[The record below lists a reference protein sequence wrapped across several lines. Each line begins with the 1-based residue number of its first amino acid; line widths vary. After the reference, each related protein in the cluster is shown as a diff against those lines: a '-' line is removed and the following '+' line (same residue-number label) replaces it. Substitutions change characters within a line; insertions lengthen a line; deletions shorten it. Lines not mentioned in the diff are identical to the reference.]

1 MRSKNVFLVAALF
14 LFCGCASTKPQRTV
28 TTLLPPHL
36 QPQGRFYFDG
46 GNSLHLVSSAVH
58 FGVSFSGNECRI
70 YASLTDTGAHNY
82 LQYVLDGTYGK
93 RIRLNGNNKS
103 PIIINASAGN
113 KHTLW
118 IYKATE
124 AQTGDIVIDSVN
136 AENLAA
142 LKNPEL
148 PMIEF
153 IGNSITCAAAADASE
168 YPCGTGAY
176 HDQHNAYMA
185 YGPRVARELNV
196 NYIVSGVS
204 GIGIYRTWNR
214 DGPSMPQVYEKTDF
228 QPGSN
233 MLWDFR
239 TYSPVIVSIALGTND
254 VSKGDG
260 KVNRSPFDSAT
271 YVNGYISFIK
281 TVKSKYPSAQI
292 ALLSSPTVHGQT
304 RELLER
310 CITAVGK
317 ATNEA
322 FPGAKPVAVFFFDE
336 MNVKG
341 CSGHPNV
348 EEHAV
353 MARQLLPFFKNLL
366 GR

>member
-1 MRSKNVFLVAALF
+1 
-14 LFCGCASTKPQRTV
+14 
-28 TTLLPPHL
+28 
-36 QPQGRFYFDG
+36 
-46 GNSLHLVSSAVH
+46 VH
-58 FGVSFSGNECRI
+58 FGISFSGNECRI
-70 YASLTDTGAHNY
+70 YASLPDTGSHNY
-82 LQYVLDGTYGK
+82 LQYELDGVYGK
-93 RIRLNGNNKS
+93 RPRLNGNSKS
-103 PIIINASAGN
+103 PLIINASSGK
-113 KHTLW
+113 KHILW

-124 AQTGDIVIDSVN
+124 AHTGDVIIDSVI
-136 AENLAA
+136 AENIASV
-142 LKNPEL
+142 KIPGR

-228 QPGSN
+228 QPNSN
-233 MLWDFR
+233 RLWDFKI
-239 TYSPVIVSIALGTND
+239 YNPDIVTIALGTND

-260 KVNRSPFDSAT
+260 KVNRMPFDSAT
-271 YVNGYISFIK
+271 YVNGYLSFIK
-281 TVKSKYPSAQI
+281 TIKSKYHSAQI
-292 ALLSSPTVHGQT
+292 VLLSSPTVHGET

-310 CITAVGK
+310 CITAVK
-317 ATNEA
+317 TATNKA
-322 FPGAKPVAVFFFDE
+322 FSQAKPVAVFFFEE

-348 EEHAV
+348 EEHAL
-353 MARQLLPFFKNLL
+353 MAKQLLPFFKNLL
-366 GR
+366 DR